1 MWGVIMF
8 PTRKLKNSMLR
19 RFLLY
24 FMLFCCLLTK
34 DGLSYAFDVLKKT
47 VDVSVLSDP
56 PCEDSMEEERVP
68 EDWWNHGALD
78 NLVLYVQIPNPQRTS
93 FPMRNES
100 ELNVLLEQ
108 VSPPPRMV

>member
-1 MWGVIMF
+1 
-8 PTRKLKNSMLR
+8 
-19 RFLLY
+19 
-24 FMLFCCLLTK
+24 MLFCCLLTK

-56 PCEDSMEEERVP
+56 PCEDSLEEEGVP
-68 EDWWNHGALD
+68 EDWCNHAASINVVHPL
-78 NLVLYVQIPNPQRTS
+78 QIPNPQKTS
-93 FPMRNES
+93 FPERNES